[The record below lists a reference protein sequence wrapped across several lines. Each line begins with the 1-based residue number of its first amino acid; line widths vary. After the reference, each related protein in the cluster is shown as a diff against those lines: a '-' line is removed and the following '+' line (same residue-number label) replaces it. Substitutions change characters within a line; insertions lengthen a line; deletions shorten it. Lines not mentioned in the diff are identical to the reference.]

1 MMTTAAE
8 DGAQQVMP
16 GNPAFL
22 EGTSIVDAPL
32 PAGAQKPS
40 RLFWESGRFG
50 RVVVSRLMSD
60 FLTTSGRTGQYRR
73 GAGFAWLRGAEKAK
87 GRDGSQPFL

>member
-1 MMTTAAE
+1 MQNVETAAGMVMMTTAAE
-8 DGAQQVMP
+8 D
-16 GNPAFL
+16 
-22 EGTSIVDAPL
+22 
-32 PAGAQKPS
+32 GAQKPS